1 MISILTTAFIL
12 GITSNLHCV
21 GMCGPIALSIPV
33 KRTSLFH
40 LWIGILQYNFGRIF
54 TYGLLGL
61 LTGFIGLS
69 IATLG
74 ILQWASIFTGVCM
87 IFYAWRK
94 YLGKFTPHFMSNNF
108 IPSHAMGWIVKKTG
122 SWKLILLGALNGI
135 LPCGMVYLG
144 LIHALLSPTPLTGMM
159 AMVAFGI
166 GTLPIMLA
174 VVFMANSISVSVRKR
189 FSSVIPYVLTILG
202 TLIILRGANLGVPYL
217 SPSVS
222 QKQTQHVDCKSA
234 GAEMN
239 CCKMTKSA
247 SDQLHAKMK

>member
-1 MISILTTAFIL
+1 MISILSTAFIL

-33 KRTSLFH
+33 KRTSHFH
-40 LWIGILQYNFGRIF
+40 LWVGILQYNLGRIF

-87 IFYAWRK
+87 IVYAWRK
-94 YLGKFTPHFMSNNF
+94 YLGKFTPQFISYNF

-122 SWKLILLGALNGI
+122 PWKLILLGTLNGI

-144 LIHALLSPTPLTGMM
+144 LINALLSPTPLAGML

-174 VVFMANSISVSVRKR
+174 VVFIANSISVTVRKH
-189 FSSVIPYVLTILG
+189 FSTVIPYVLTLLG
-202 TLIILRGANLGVPYL
+202 TLIILRGTNLGVPYL

-222 QKQTQHVDCKSA
+222 QKQTQHVHCKSV

-239 CCKMTKSA
+239 CCKTSNSGNDK
-247 SDQLHAKMK
+247 LHAKTK